1 MIIGG
6 WTSRPLK
13 ELIRTIALSVSESQE
28 ELDRRTMRVQREL
41 ERAAA
46 AGELDFDMDA
56 SWLRFSEV
64 EADLQVAVSIE
75 GEEIRDDQGTVRAY
89 KPVIGATPLSPRTRS
104 QFDVDAELASDVSL
118 RIVPVPP
125 ERRRS

>member
-1 MIIGG
+1 MPVER

-13 ELIRTIALSVSESQE
+13 ELIRTVALSVSESQE
-28 ELDRRTMRVQREL
+28 ELDRRAMRVQQEL
-41 ERAAA
+41 DRAVE
-46 AGELDFDMDA
+46 AGELDTNLDA

-75 GEEIRDDQGTVRAY
+75 GEEIRDDQGTVRGY

-104 QFDVDAELASDVSL
+104 QFDVDAEIASDVTL

>member
-1 MIIGG
+1 MPAEE

-13 ELIRTIALSVSESQE
+13 ELIRTVAVSVAEGQE
-28 ELDRRTMRVQREL
+28 ELDRRAMRVQREL
-41 ERAAA
+41 ERATETD
-46 AGELDFDMDA
+46 ELDVELDA

-75 GEEIRDDQGTVRAY
+75 GEEVRDERGDLRAY
-89 KPVIGATPLSPRTRS
+89 RPVIGAAPVSPRTRS
-104 QFDVDAELASDVSL
+104 QFDVDAEVTSSVKL

-125 ERRRS
+125 ERRRP